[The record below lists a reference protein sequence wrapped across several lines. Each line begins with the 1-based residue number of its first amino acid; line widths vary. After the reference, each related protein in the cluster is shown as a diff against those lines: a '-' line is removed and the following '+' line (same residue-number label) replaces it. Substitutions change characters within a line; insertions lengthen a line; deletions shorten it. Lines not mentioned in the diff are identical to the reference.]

1 MGVARLLSEQKVTVE
16 ITFAVRDG
24 RDYLLGSEVSEHLRM
39 LSLVEFSFYV
49 GFPVLQIAERKTH
62 ARRDADPVWCFW
74 CFSSESLT
82 GQLSSVTNGCFSV
95 CSFPL
100 P

>member
-1 MGVARLLSEQKVTVE
+1 MGVARLPSEQKVTVE

-24 RDYLLGSEVSEHLRM
+24 RDYLLGSEVSEHLRK

-49 GFPVLQIAERKTH
+49 GFPVLQIAERKTLT
-62 ARRDADPVWCFW
+62 RCDADTVWRFW
-74 CFSSESLT
+74 CFSSESLMC
-82 GQLSSVTNGCFSV
+82 QPSSVL
-95 CSFPL
+95 L